1 MRDPLDFQRAR
12 IYRGSREDV
21 RMRGEVMGQESM
33 LSLMTPERRIPP
45 DHPIRR
51 IKALADAE
59 LARLSSLFDA
69 LYAERGRPSIAPE
82 ALLKA
87 CLLIALYSVRS
98 ERQFCER
105 LHYDLLFRWFLDL
118 PTDGATFDA
127 STFAKNKPRVL
138 NTEVARR
145 FFDGVVAAARSARLL
160 SADHFSVDGTLI
172 EAWGSLKSF
181 RPKAEATG
189 DRPPP
194 DDPGNPTV
202 NFHGERRQN
211 ATHASTTDPDAR
223 LLRKGAGKEAKL
235 VYGATAL
242 MENRHGL
249 CVDLRVD
256 IATDVTE
263 STAALGLLERQSA
276 RGLQPQ
282 TVGGDKAFDNQGFVT
297 GCRVQGVTPH
307 VAQNTS
313 GRRSRIDAR
322 TTRHATY
329 TVSQRCRK
337 RIEELWG
344 WGKTYGGIR
353 KSRYRGV
360 GRTGW
365 WAYIMG
371 TAYNLLR
378 MAKLM
383 PELAGT

>member
-12 IYRGSREDV
+12 IYRGSREDM

-33 LSLMTPERRIPP
+33 LSLMTLERRIPP

-127 STFAKNKPRVL
+127 STFAKNKTRVL

-189 DRPPP
+189 DRPTIRGTDREFPRRAAAERYACL
-194 DDPGNPTV
+194 DDRSRRTV
-202 NFHGERRQN
+202 ASQGRREGGEARLWSHGLDGESPRAVRGSARRHRHRRHRIDGSARAPRAPERARPAAADRWRRQGVRQPGFR
-211 ATHASTTDPDAR
+211 D
-223 LLRKGAGKEAKL
+223 
-235 VYGATAL
+235 
-242 MENRHGL
+242 
-249 CVDLRVD
+249 RV
-256 IATDVTE
+256 
-263 STAALGLLERQSA
+263 
-276 RGLQPQ
+276 
-282 TVGGDKAFDNQGFVT
+282 
-297 GCRVQGVTPH
+297 
-307 VAQNTS
+307 
-313 GRRSRIDAR
+313 SRPR
-322 TTRHATY
+322 RHAA
-329 TVSQRCRK
+329 C
-337 RIEELWG
+337 G
-344 WGKTYGGIR
+344 
-353 KSRYRGV
+353 
-360 GRTGW
+360 
-365 WAYIMG
+365 
-371 TAYNLLR
+371 
-378 MAKLM
+378 AKH
-383 PELAGT
+383 ERASLAH

>member
-1 MRDPLDFQRAR
+1 
-12 IYRGSREDV
+12 
-21 RMRGEVMGQESM
+21 
-33 LSLMTPERRIPP
+33 
-45 DHPIRR
+45 
-51 IKALADAE
+51 
-59 LARLSSLFDA
+59 
-69 LYAERGRPSIAPE
+69 
-82 ALLKA
+82 
-87 CLLIALYSVRS
+87 
-98 ERQFCER
+98 
-105 LHYDLLFRWFLDL
+105 
-118 PTDGATFDA
+118 
-127 STFAKNKPRVL
+127 
-138 NTEVARR
+138 
-145 FFDGVVAAARSARLL
+145 
-160 SADHFSVDGTLI
+160 
-172 EAWGSLKSF
+172 
-181 RPKAEATG
+181 
-189 DRPPP
+189 
-194 DDPGNPTV
+194 
-202 NFHGERRQN
+202 
-211 ATHASTTDPDAR
+211 
-223 LLRKGAGKEAKL
+223 
-235 VYGATAL
+235 

-256 IATDVTE
+256 VATDVTE

-297 GCRVQGVTPH
+297 GCHVQGVTPH

-360 GRTGW
+360 ARTAW

-371 TAYNLLR
+371 SAYNLLR